1 MSVLC
6 IFAIRLELDI
16 FRVGSCILEI
26 GLQDPNF
33 VRLPSQTTLL
43 SFTGAV
49 LSCYRRVFKAT
60 SSSDDRK
67 WHVISVSYDCFNGH
81 WRDDFCEDFVC
92 KCMLRSRLIP
102 HLDFSSKNLVFTAR
116 TRLKGVRCMCIV
128 CFFIACYFCVSADFV
143 YTVHLFHTSWIWMQC
158 LLISSPMYSDRW
170 LATRSAVRWSALEG
184 FRGHC
189 AGAAFEAAR
198 RVVGPFG

>member
-1 MSVLC
+1 MNTTIDYVIFWGLFRMSRMSVLC

-81 WRDDFCEDFVC
+81 WRDDFVKILYASACCVVGSY
-92 KCMLRSRLIP
+92 RILIVHPRILYSP
-102 HLDFSSKNLVFTAR
+102 HEHVSK
-116 TRLKGVRCMCIV
+116 
-128 CFFIACYFCVSADFV
+128 ACVACVLCVSLLHAIFV
-143 YTVHLFHTSWIWMQC
+143 
-158 LLISSPMYSDRW
+158 
-170 LATRSAVRWSALEG
+170 
-184 FRGHC
+184 
-189 AGAAFEAAR
+189 
-198 RVVGPFG
+198 